1 MIKRRKREHQE
12 EFARTFSGG
21 GDDHE
26 GSFRA
31 RKMLNEE
38 WIDTLE
44 QSLICFKTKQPGLSS
59 SICLD
64 VMWIQMQHMEFVSFG
79 LYNTVHKKLMIIEK
93 L

>member
-1 MIKRRKREHQE
+1 MQHPTNKSCIRFYITLKWIEL
-12 EFARTFSGG
+12 
-21 GDDHE
+21 E
-26 GSFRA
+26 GACCSDLKLFEYA
-31 RKMLNEE
+31 SKP
-38 WIDTLE
+38 E
-44 QSLICFKTKQPGLSS
+44 QQGFSS